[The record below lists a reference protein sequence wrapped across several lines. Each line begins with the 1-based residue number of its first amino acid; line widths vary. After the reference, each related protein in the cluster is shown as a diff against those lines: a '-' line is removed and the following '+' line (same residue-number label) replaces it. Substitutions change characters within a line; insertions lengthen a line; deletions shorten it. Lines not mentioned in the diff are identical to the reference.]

1 MKLFRILLVMI
12 FWIGGNALAQSNPP
26 KARPID
32 MKFNSVSKQDSTWQF
47 LANEASKVRV
57 FMGGENHQEVDFNSL
72 MEYGFMNRLHKY
84 AGYRHYVIE
93 LSPARAHYLN
103 RYIKYSDTHARD
115 ALKGVSSPKYMNLFE
130 NLHRWNQGLD
140 EDERI
145 TVHGVDVER
154 FYDLSFERLA
164 ESLRN
169 KLNTSICPDSI
180 LPDVLAIVSYANR
193 RFNDRLAH
201 YKKKINSE
209 EFNLDEDETSP
220 TEFFYRFDYHEYV
233 DRIERDLLLYKDW
246 LGATAFHEFSMA
258 LQGVKECNK
267 WDDDSK
273 SASRFHWRETVMY
286 GRYVAALDQ
295 YPNGKFFGQFGR
307 CHISETPSDVDCG
320 WYAYESVVSRLVSQ
334 YFKNKDSVIT
344 IGYFYKD
351 KNPTITAENIENQ
364 TVLKR
369 ELQQLLRPYNAGMVI
384 YDLNDRDTDLQEL
397 RKKFRFVLVNNTT
410 DAALSTE
417 KPTEDYGDSSVG
429 SNWPVSVSM
438 SYIGVSYWSIKN
450 PGMEQHFRDQ
460 NLDLKFPFQMGIQ
473 HQLNLNYGPLVFG
486 IGGYYSVKTDNDELF
501 AVHSDS
507 SGALFSQFWGVDAL
521 AGIHLE
527 KNAWI
532 VDIAGRI
539 GPARLEYTYREKVE
553 AASTVSPVNG
563 LTIHNQS
570 WNAGISANLFY
581 RIANEAGF
589 GLQAN
594 TFYNIGNGTWIYS
607 GSNQT
612 YKNLSMNS
620 GLQGWSVT
628 AQIALF
634 FSN

>member
-1 MKLFRILLVMI
+1 MKLVNVFVVMCFWASGQLLS
-12 FWIGGNALAQSNPP
+12 QTNPP
-26 KARPID
+26 KSRPIQ
-32 MKFNSVSKQDSTWQF
+32 MNFNSESKQDETWRF
-47 LANEASKVRV
+47 IASEASKVRV
-57 FMGGENHQEVDFNSL
+57 VMGGENHQEVDFNSL

-84 AGYRHYVIE
+84 AGFRHYVIE
-93 LSPARAHYLN
+93 LSPARAYYLN

-164 ESLRN
+164 EPLRN
-169 KLNTSICPDSI
+169 KLKDSICPDSI

-193 RFNDRLAH
+193 RFNDRLAY
-201 YKKKINSE
+201 YKRKINSKESDFDDE
-209 EFNLDEDETSP
+209 ESKP
-220 TEFFYRFDYHEYV
+220 TEYFYRFDYHEYV
-233 DRIERDLLLYKDW
+233 DRIERDLLVYKDW
-246 LGATAFHEFSMA
+246 LDATAFHEFSMA

-286 GRYVAALDQ
+286 GRYIAALNA

-320 WYAYESVVSRLVSQ
+320 WYSYESVVSRLVKQ
-334 YFKNKDSVIT
+334 YFKSNDSIIT

-351 KNPTITAENIENQ
+351 KDPLITAADVENQ
-364 TVLKR
+364 ATLKR
-369 ELQQLLRPYNAGMVI
+369 ELQQLFRPYHQGMVI
-384 YDLNDRDTDLQEL
+384 YDLNDRDSDLREL
-397 RKKFRFVLVNNTT
+397 RKKYRFILVNNAT
-410 DAALSTE
+410 DLALSTE
-417 KPTEDYGDSSVG
+417 IPTEEYGDSSLH
-429 SNWPVSVSM
+429 SKWPLSVSM
-438 SYIGVSYWSIKN
+438 SYIGVSYWSMNN
-450 PGMEQHFRDQ
+450 PGMDQHFKEQ
-460 NLDLKFPFQMGIQ
+460 GLELKYPFQMGIQ
-473 HQLNLNYGPLVFG
+473 HQLNINYGPFV
-486 IGGYYSVKTDNDELF
+486 IGLGGCYSVNTDNDDVF
-501 AVHSDS
+501 AVYSDS
-507 SGALFSQFWGVDAL
+507 FGALFSKFWGVDLL
-521 AGIHLE
+521 AGIHLQ
-527 KNAWI
+527 KNAW
-532 VDIAGRI
+532 VFDLTGRI
-539 GPARLEYTYREKVE
+539 GPARLAYSYREKVE
-553 AASTVSPVNG
+553 TANLVSPTNG

-570 WNAGISANLFY
+570 WNAGLSANLFY

-594 TFYNIGNGTWIYS
+594 TYHNIGNGTWVYS

-612 YKNLSMNS
+612 YETLSINS
-620 GLQGWSVT
+620 GLQGWSIT